1 MTRSKLEKIYLA
13 KKQEK
18 NDLKAEIFRQL
29 YQADTFNESAFEA
42 NRARLEAIDNELAD
56 LSRDLYGRD
65 VNVFP
70 TFHGRISV

>member
-18 NDLKAEIFRQL
+18 NDLKVKIFRQL

-42 NRARLEAIDNELAD
+42 DRAKLEALNDELAD

-65 VNVFP
+65 VNAFSI
-70 TFHGRISV
+70 FNGRISA